1 MDFVGRCELTIMMT
15 TKNFRGASLKD
26 SRSSVAW
33 TLFGALVAG
42 ETSQTFHIN
51 AATLRIGR
59 CEDMDLC
66 VPSAVVSGR
75 HAQLLRSSG
84 RLYIRDLGSTNGTY
98 VNGHKITHDTELHD
112 KDLIEIGE
120 LYFRVRRHD
129 MGLASAP
136 TDPLLSKTC
145 YVDHGHDLA
154 GRRSLTLLLNG
165 GSLLPCFQ
173 AIHCLSTGFVRGY
186 EFLARSNYPGIES
199 AGALFEQARKCGRE
213 IELSLMCREQALS
226 FSDVLEDHVPVFL
239 NTHPLEPLQTVVVP
253 QLRDLRGRYPHREI
267 VLEIHESA
275 VTEPGLIRQV
285 RKELRE
291 CNIRLAFDDFGRG
304 QARIRELIC
313 ASTDFIKFDAALIH
327 DLQGVSPEQFRFFAS
342 IVRGIQKEGA
352 VTVAEGVETEEMA
365 AICRRIGFDL
375 VQGYLF
381 SRPTVLK

>member
-1 MDFVGRCELTIMMT
+1 MISTQNL
-15 TKNFRGASLKD
+15 KSKSLQPT
-26 SRSSVAW
+26 RPSVSW
-33 TLFGALVAG
+33 SICGALVAG

-51 AATLRIGR
+51 SASFRIGR
-59 CEDMDLC
+59 CEGLELC

-75 HAQLLRSSG
+75 HAQLLLSSG
-84 RLYIRDLGSTNGTY
+84 RMYIRDLGSTNGTY
-98 VNGHKITHDTELHD
+98 VNGHRISHDTELHD

-120 LYFRVRRHD
+120 LYFRVRCHD
-129 MGLASAP
+129 RGLASAP

-186 EFLARSNYPGIES
+186 EFLARSSYPGIET
-199 AGALFEQARKCGRE
+199 AGALFEQARKCGRD
-213 IELSLMCREQALS
+213 IELSLLCREQALS
-226 FSDVLEDHVPVFL
+226 FSDALESHVPVFL
-239 NTHPLEPLQTVVVP
+239 NTHPMEPLQSVVVP
-253 QLRDLRGRYPHREI
+253 QLRDLRNRYPHRAI

-275 VTEPGLIRQV
+275 VTEPGLIREV

-291 CNIRLAFDDFGRG
+291 CDIRLAFDDFGRG

-313 ASTDFIKFDAALIH
+313 ASTDFIKFDAALIK
-327 DLQGVSPEQFRFFAS
+327 DLQDVSPEQFRFFAS

-365 AICRRIGFDL
+365 AICRQIGFDL